1 MNPVDFDDFD
11 PDNDVTYG
19 LSTHDKEF
27 LLINDCE
34 IFHKKST
41 KRTIDHGLSLTWA
54 CQDRSNCN
62 ATLNSRRDY
71 GDLDGSDY
79 DIVRKRVHSVDCLIT
94 GTNVVHLRYMNRLM
108 AICKEPGVTQ
118 QVQYE
123 NIMNDMM
130 IHYLEESRSFPTYH

>member
-1 MNPVDFDDFD
+1 M
-11 PDNDVTYG
+11 T
-19 LSTHDKEF
+19 
-27 LLINDCE
+27 
-34 IFHKKST
+34 KKST

-54 CQDRSNCN
+54 CQNRSNGN

-123 NIMNDMM
+123 NIMNQG
-130 IHYLEESRSFPTYH
+130 